1 LETVE
6 HVDLDQM
13 KLVLVAELTA
23 VMVET
28 QHLLV

>member
-1 LETVE
+1 LETV
-6 HVDLDQM
+6 VYADLDQM
-13 KLVLVAELTA
+13 KLVLAAELTA